1 MNLNDIRQGELKEV
15 FDALEDA
22 FQVTNTDF
30 YIIGALAR
38 DTWYEKSD
46 KPFIGTKDVDFA
58 VLVGDIDQYQA
69 VKNYLREHKNFKE
82 SRNNQFVMLAP
93 EGLQIDILP
102 FGGEM
107 EIDEAV
113 TVSGPGLNSIHVN
126 GFQEVFDKG
135 TQQME
140 IRTGHRFKI
149 ATLPAIVL
157 LKLIAFDDRPEHRIK
172 DARDITNIIQ
182 NFFEI
187 QPDLV
192 YAHSDLFEDEND
204 SSTMTEIA
212 SIVIGREIRGIAEP
226 NAELMS
232 RLCQILSNHIA
243 ESEKSLFVRTMVAG
257 GRETVETSVN
267 WLDKVLHGLNK

>member
-1 MNLNDIRQGELKEV
+1 MNLNDIRQGTLKEV
-15 FDALEDA
+15 FDALEEA
-22 FQVTNTDF
+22 FQATNTDF

-69 VKNYLREHKNFKE
+69 VKDYLREHKNFKE
-82 SRNNQFVMLAP
+82 SKNNQFVMLAP

-126 GFQEVFDKG
+126 GFQEVFNHG
-135 TQQME
+135 TEQME

-157 LKLIAFDDRPEHRIK
+157 LKLIAFDDRPEHRTK
-172 DARDITNIIQ
+172 DARDITSIIQ

-192 YAHSDLFEDEND
+192 YTHSDLFEVENP
-204 SSTMTEIA
+204 SVTMTDIA
-212 SIVIGREIRGIAEP
+212 SVVIGREIRKIAES
-226 NAELMS
+226 NTELMT
-232 RLCQILSNHIA
+232 RLRQILSNHIA
-243 ESEKSLFVRTMVAG
+243 ESEKSLFVRTMVTG
-257 GRETVETSVN
+257 NRETVETTVN
-267 WLDKVLHGLNK
+267 WLAKVLEGLNK